1 MSKDL
6 YEKSLNKYN
15 NKEKVLNKWIELNK
29 RLNKNKDSIYYSR
42 TILDAQGL
50 VEYVIDNVLK
60 DEKGNINQFH
70 RVRNASRHS
79 GRRQAGGTTG
89 RTSG

>member
-1 MSKDL
+1 MRKES
-6 YEKSLNKYN
+6 YEKSLNKYS
-15 NKEKVLNKWIELNK
+15 NKETVLNKWIELNK

-60 DEKGNINQFH
+60 DEMGIFLIEM
-70 RVRNASRHS
+70 
-79 GRRQAGGTTG
+79 
-89 RTSG
+89 